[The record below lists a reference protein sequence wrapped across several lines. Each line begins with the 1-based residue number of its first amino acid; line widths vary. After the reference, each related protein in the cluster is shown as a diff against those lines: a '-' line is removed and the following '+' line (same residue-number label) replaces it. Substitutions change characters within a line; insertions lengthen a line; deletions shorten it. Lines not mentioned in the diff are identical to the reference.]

1 MNLEVKNGSFAWP
14 GGDRILK
21 DVSFTASS
29 GDLVAVLGPNGA
41 GKTTLLRCLMGF
53 LKWTDGQGL
62 LDGRDIASIPNRML
76 WRSLAYVPQA
86 RGAAVGA
93 QSKGRAI

>member
-14 GGDRILK
+14 GGDKILK

-41 GKTTLLRCLMGF
+41 GKTTLLRCLMLCSFCRRGGCYFSGF
-53 LKWTDGQGL
+53 FCS
-62 LDGRDIASIPNRML
+62 ASF
-76 WRSLAYVPQA
+76 
-86 RGAAVGA
+86 
-93 QSKGRAI
+93 AIFGKAESSAL